1 MQYLYL
7 AGAILFEIIGTT
19 LMKFTDG
26 FTRPVQSTGVIIFYL
41 VSTIFMNLAI
51 KYIDLTIVYAVW
63 SGVGTAAIALLGF
76 WYFKEPVTTVKVL
89 SIFLIVGGV
98 IGLNSKY

>member
-1 MQYLYL
+1 MHYLFL

-19 LMKFTDG
+19 MMKFTDG
-26 FTRPVQSTGVIIFYL
+26 FTRPVQSAGVIIFYL
-41 VSTIFMNLAI
+41 ISMILMNQAI

-63 SGVGTAAIALLGF
+63 SGVGTAAIALIGF
-76 WYFKEPVTTVKVL
+76 WYFNEPVTTIKVL

-98 IGLNSKY
+98 IGLNSKL